1 MWRDVSIFNKNNIL
15 KSFNEFI
22 KNLKKM
28 SKLIKN
34 ENSNELKKI
43 FLDTKK
49 IRKKIVLAKQDTS
62 KPDFGR

>member
-1 MWRDVSIFNKNNIL
+1 
-15 KSFNEFI
+15 
-22 KNLKKM
+22 M

-43 FLDTKK
+43 FKNTKK
-49 IRKKIVLAKQDTS
+49 IRKKIISAKQDTS